1 MRPIAE
7 TASIVCRRTRSY
19 NGGEASRFDRLLRVI
34 AAKATV
40 INEIKAQT
48 LDQMRDQNDAFSGI
62 SRPPA
67 LLIGLAG
74 ANILPPDC
82 YANPALVNALY
93 NF

>member
-7 TASIVCRRTRSY
+7 TASIVCRRARSY

-48 LDQMRDQNDAFSGI
+48 LDQMRDQNDAFSGM

-67 LLIGLAG
+67 LLIGLAEAIYSRRIG
-74 ANILPPDC
+74 MRIRPS
-82 YANPALVNALY
+82 
-93 NF
+93 